1 MDTHQS
7 GKKQDL
13 VGIRGPEGEKKDTF
27 PQLKQKNIK
36 NSIDKRMYILYI

>member
-1 MDTHQS
+1 MNTYQS

-27 PQLKQKNIK
+27 PKT
-36 NSIDKRMYILYI
+36 